1 MAAKKI
7 TLSEAIKVF
16 TTKMKQI
23 FADEEIIDDT
33 KTEMAEATVA
43 DTGIIVR
50 AESWEPGQAVVAVEV
65 GEEGETE
72 TAMPEGSYVLDNG
85 ATLVIDE
92 NSTITEVIEAEVE
105 VEVDAEKDKDKEEMS
120 VEPKY
125 VTEEQFTATI
135 AEFTKAMERMSVK
148 MSEMAP
154 AKEKEETDSEK
165 VLAENKLLKQRLSE
179 KKKAIADKA
188 EPKENNPLPA
198 DFGRTKRGHVSGTR
212 QRVAEK
218 FKDFDFTVKMTT
230 DEVEVSQN

>member
-92 NSTITEVIEAEVE
+92 NSTITEVIEAEAE
-105 VEVDAEKDKDKEEMS
+105 LEVDAEKDKDKEEMS

-165 VLAENKLLKQRLSE
+165 VLAENKLLKQRPGD
-179 KKKAIADKA
+179 I
-188 EPKENNPLPA
+188 P
-198 DFGRTKRGHVSGTR
+198 GV
-212 QRVAEK
+212 
-218 FKDFDFTVKMTT
+218 
-230 DEVEVSQN
+230 